1 MSTTTRVGVIGLGII
16 GARVAKNLRKAGFD
30 VYVWNRTPK
39 DEPQSVQSPQALA
52 ETCQVLQIFVANDAA
67 ILETIEN
74 LRPALTPQHLLIAH
88 STISP
93 ETIKE
98 LKTRIAP
105 TGAHLIDA
113 PFTGSKGAAEKG
125 QLVYY
130 VAAEPTDSERAKPI
144 LEATSKHLVFFDH
157 LGDASLVKIATN
169 LITASIVQS
178 LSEAVAI
185 TEKAGVDPNKLVEA
199 IEYNACRSGVSD
211 FKLPAIL
218 KRDFDPNFSL
228 ANMLKDSR
236 LALQLA
242 EKLKLELPV
251 TRTIS
256 QLLARA
262 DEKGGSAQDFAVV
275 SELVRRY
282 GLRVAGWASGVAPI
296 VRFHAT

>member
-1 MSTTTRVGVIGLGII
+1 MSTPSRVGVIGLGII
-16 GARVAKNLRKAGFD
+16 GDRVAKNLRKAGFD

-39 DEPQSVQSPQALA
+39 DEPQFVQSPRILA

-67 ILETIEN
+67 ILETIKN
-74 LRPALTPQHLLIAH
+74 LLPALTPLHLLIAH

-93 ETIKE
+93 ETINE
-98 LKTRIAP
+98 IAARIAP
-105 TGAHLIDA
+105 SGAHLIDA

-130 VAAEPTDSERAKPI
+130 VAADPADLERAKPV
-144 LEATSKHLVFFDH
+144 LEATSRHIVYFDN

-185 TEKAGVDPNKLVEA
+185 TEKAGVDLNKLAEA

-211 FKLPAIL
+211 MKLPAII
-218 KRDFDPNFSL
+218 KRDFEPNFSL
-228 ANMLKDSR
+228 MNMLKDSR

-242 EKLKLELPV
+242 EIFKLELPV
-251 TRTIS
+251 TETVNQI
-256 QLLARA
+256 LAQA
-262 DEKGGSAQDFAVV
+262 DEKGWGAKDFAII
-275 SELVRRY
+275 SELVR
-282 GLRVAGWASGVAPI
+282 GE
-296 VRFHAT
+296 

>member
-1 MSTTTRVGVIGLGII
+1 LGRAIRSSMSTPSRVGVIGLGII

-39 DEPQSVQSPQALA
+39 DEPQFVQSPRILA

-74 LRPALTPQHLLIAH
+74 LLPALTPQHLLIAH

-93 ETIKE
+93 ETINE
-98 LKTRIAP
+98 IAARIAP
-105 TGAHLIDA
+105 SGAHLIDA

-130 VAAEPTDSERAKPI
+130 VAADPADLERAKPV
-144 LEATSKHLVFFDH
+144 LEATSRHIVYFDN

-185 TEKAGVDPNKLVEA
+185 TEKAGVDLNKLAEA

-211 FKLPAIL
+211 MKLPAII
-218 KRDFDPNFSL
+218 KRDFQPNFSL
-228 ANMLKDSR
+228 TNMLKDSR

-242 EKLKLELPV
+242 EIFKLELPV
-251 TRTIS
+251 TETVNQI
-256 QLLARA
+256 LARA
-262 DEKGGSAQDFAVV
+262 DEKGWGAKDFAII
-275 SELVRRY
+275 SELVR
-282 GLRVAGWASGVAPI
+282 GE
-296 VRFHAT
+296 

>member
-1 MSTTTRVGVIGLGII
+1 LDEFGRAIGFFMSTTTRVGVIGLGII

-39 DEPQSVQSPQALA
+39 DEPQFVQSPQTLA

-67 ILETIEN
+67 ILETIEK

-98 LKTRIAP
+98 LKARIGP
-105 TGAHLIDA
+105 SGAHLIDA

-130 VAAEPTDSERAKPI
+130 VAADPADLERAKPI

-169 LITASIVQS
+169 LITATIVQS
-178 LSEAVAI
+178 LSEAIAI
-185 TEKAGVDPNKLVEA
+185 TEKAGVNPNKLVEA

-211 FKLPAIL
+211 FKIQAIL

-242 EKLKLELPV
+242 EKLKLELPATKTV
-251 TRTIS
+251 S

-262 DEKGGSAQDFAVV
+262 DEKGWGAQDFAVV
-275 SELVRRY
+275 SELVRQ
-282 GLRVAGWASGVAPI
+282 
-296 VRFHAT
+296 

>member
-1 MSTTTRVGVIGLGII
+1 MSTPSRVGVIGLGII

-39 DEPQSVQSPQALA
+39 DEPQFVQSPRILA

-67 ILETIEN
+67 ILETIES
-74 LRPALTPQHLLIAH
+74 LLPALTPQHLLIAH

-93 ETIKE
+93 ETINE
-98 LKTRIAP
+98 IAARIAP
-105 TGAHLIDA
+105 NGGHLIDA

-130 VAAEPTDSERAKPI
+130 VAADPADLERTKPV
-144 LEATSKHLVFFDH
+144 LEATSRYIVYFDN

-185 TEKAGVDPNKLVEA
+185 TEKAGVGLNKLAEA

-211 FKLPAIL
+211 MKLPAII
-218 KRDFDPNFSL
+218 KRDFEPNFSL
-228 ANMLKDSR
+228 TNMLKDSR

-242 EKLKLELPV
+242 EIFKLELPV
-251 TRTIS
+251 TETVNQI
-256 QLLARA
+256 LAQA
-262 DEKGGSAQDFAVV
+262 DEKGWGAKDFAVI
-275 SELVRRY
+275 SELVR
-282 GLRVAGWASGVAPI
+282 GE
-296 VRFHAT
+296 

>member
-1 MSTTTRVGVIGLGII
+1 MSTTTRIGVIGLGII
-16 GARVAKNLRKAGFD
+16 GARVAKNLRQAGFD

-39 DEPQSVQSPQALA
+39 DEPQFVRSPQALA

-67 ILETIEN
+67 ILETIGK
-74 LRPALTPQHLLIAH
+74 LRAALTPQHLLIAH

-93 ETIKE
+93 DTIKQIKAE
-98 LKTRIAP
+98 IDP

-130 VAAEPTDSERAKPI
+130 VAADSADLERAKPI
-144 LEATSKHLVFFDH
+144 LEATSRHIVYFDH

-178 LSEAVAI
+178 LSEAIAI
-185 TEKAGVDPNKLVEA
+185 TEKAGVNPNKLVEA

-211 FKLPAIL
+211 LKIQTIL

-228 ANMLKDSR
+228 TNMLKDSR

-242 EKLKLELPV
+242 EKLKVELPV
-251 TRTIS
+251 TKTVS
-256 QLLARA
+256 QLLTRA
-262 DEKGGSAQDFAVV
+262 DEKGWGSQDFAVV
-275 SELVRRY
+275 SEPVRKE
-282 GLRVAGWASGVAPI
+282 
-296 VRFHAT
+296 

>member
-1 MSTTTRVGVIGLGII
+1 MSTPSRVGVIGLGII

-30 VYVWNRTPK
+30 VFVWNRTPK
-39 DEPQSVQSPQALA
+39 DEPQFVQSPRILA

-74 LRPALTPQHLLIAH
+74 LLPALTPQHLLIAH

-93 ETIKE
+93 ETINE
-98 LKTRIAP
+98 IAARIAP
-105 TGAHLIDA
+105 NGAHLIDA

-130 VAAEPTDSERAKPI
+130 VAADPADLERAKPV
-144 LEATSKHLVFFDH
+144 LEATSRHIVYFDN

-185 TEKAGVDPNKLVEA
+185 TEKAGVGLNKLAEA
-199 IEYNACRSGVSD
+199 GEYNACRSGVSD
-211 FKLPAIL
+211 MKLPAII
-218 KRDFDPNFSL
+218 KRDFEPNFSL
-228 ANMLKDSR
+228 TNMLKDSR

-242 EKLKLELPV
+242 EIFKLKLPV
-251 TRTIS
+251 TETVNQI
-256 QLLARA
+256 LAQA
-262 DEKGGSAQDFAVV
+262 DEKGWGAKDFAVI
-275 SELVRRY
+275 SELVRDR
-282 GLRVAGWASGVAPI
+282 
-296 VRFHAT
+296 

>member
-1 MSTTTRVGVIGLGII
+1 MSTTSRVGVIGLGII

-39 DEPQSVQSPQALA
+39 DEPQFVQSPQALA
-52 ETCQVLQIFVANDAA
+52 ETCQFLQIFVANDAA
-67 ILETIEN
+67 ILETIGK

-93 ETIKE
+93 ETIKQIKAE
-98 LKTRIAP
+98 IDP
-105 TGAHLIDA
+105 IGAHLIDA

-130 VAAEPTDSERAKPI
+130 VAAEPADLERAKPI
-144 LEATSKHLVFFDH
+144 LEATSKHIVHFDH

-169 LITASIVQS
+169 LITASIVQG

-185 TEKAGVDPNKLVEA
+185 TEKAGVDLNKLAEA

-211 FKLPAIL
+211 MKLPAII
-218 KRDFDPNFSL
+218 KRDFEPNFSL
-228 ANMLKDSR
+228 TNMLKDSR

-242 EKLKLELPV
+242 EIFKLELPLTETLNQV
-251 TRTIS
+251 
-256 QLLARA
+256 LARA
-262 DEKGGSAQDFAVV
+262 DKEGCGAQDFVVV
-275 SELVRRY
+275 SELVRGNR
-282 GLRVAGWASGVAPI
+282 
-296 VRFHAT
+296 

>member
-1 MSTTTRVGVIGLGII
+1 MVDLGRAIRSSMSTPSRVGVIGLGII

-39 DEPQSVQSPQALA
+39 DEPQFVQSPRILA

-67 ILETIEN
+67 ILETIKN
-74 LRPALTPQHLLIAH
+74 LLPALTPQHLLIAH

-93 ETIKE
+93 ETINE
-98 LKTRIAP
+98 IAARIAQS
-105 TGAHLIDA
+105 GAHLIDA

-130 VAAEPTDSERAKPI
+130 VAADPADLARAKPV
-144 LEATSKHLVFFDH
+144 LEATSRHIVYFDN

-178 LSEAVAI
+178 LAEAVAI
-185 TEKAGVDPNKLVEA
+185 TEKAGVDLNKLAEA

-211 FKLPAIL
+211 MKLPAII
-218 KRDFDPNFSL
+218 KRDFEPNFSL
-228 ANMLKDSR
+228 MNMLKDSR

-242 EKLKLELPV
+242 EIFKLELPV
-251 TRTIS
+251 TETVNQI
-256 QLLARA
+256 LAQA
-262 DEKGGSAQDFAVV
+262 DEKGWGAKDFAII
-275 SELVRRY
+275 SELVR
-282 GLRVAGWASGVAPI
+282 GE
-296 VRFHAT
+296 

>member
-1 MSTTTRVGVIGLGII
+1 MSTPSRVGVIGLGII

-39 DEPQSVQSPQALA
+39 DEPQFVQSPRILA

-74 LRPALTPQHLLIAH
+74 LLPALTPQHLLIAH

-93 ETIKE
+93 ETINE
-98 LKTRIAP
+98 IAARIAP
-105 TGAHLIDA
+105 SGARLIDA

-130 VAAEPTDSERAKPI
+130 VAADPTDLERAKPV
-144 LEATSKHLVFFDH
+144 LEASSRHIVYFDN

-185 TEKAGVDPNKLVEA
+185 TEKAGVDLSKLAEA
-199 IEYNACRSGVSD
+199 IEYNACRSGASD
-211 FKLPAIL
+211 MKLPAII
-218 KRDFDPNFSL
+218 KRDFEPNFSL
-228 ANMLKDSR
+228 TNMLKDSR

-242 EKLKLELPV
+242 EIFKLELPV
-251 TRTIS
+251 TETVNQI
-256 QLLARA
+256 LARA
-262 DEKGGSAQDFAVV
+262 DEKGWGAKDFAII
-275 SELVRRY
+275 SESVR
-282 GLRVAGWASGVAPI
+282 GE
-296 VRFHAT
+296 

>member
-1 MSTTTRVGVIGLGII
+1 MGSSMSTLSRVGVIGLGII

-39 DEPQSVQSPQALA
+39 DEPQFVQTPRALA

-67 ILETIEN
+67 IVETIEK
-74 LRPALTPQHLLIAH
+74 LQSALTSQHLLIVH

-93 ETIKE
+93 DTIKQI
-98 LKTRIAP
+98 KAQIDP
-105 TGAHLIDA
+105 IGAHLIDA

-130 VAAEPTDSERAKPI
+130 LAGEPADLERAKPI
-144 LEATSKHLVFFDH
+144 LEATSKHMVYFDRV
-157 LGDASLVKIATN
+157 GDASLVKIATN

-178 LSEAVAI
+178 LAEAVAI
-185 TEKAGVDPNKLVEA
+185 TERAGVNLNELVEA

-211 FKLPAIL
+211 LKIQAIL

-228 ANMLKDSR
+228 TNMLKDSR
-236 LALQLA
+236 LALKLA

-251 TRTIS
+251 TKTVN

-262 DEKGGSAQDFAVV
+262 DEKGWGARDFAIV
-275 SELVRRY
+275 SELTRE
-282 GLRVAGWASGVAPI
+282 G
-296 VRFHAT
+296 

>member
-1 MSTTTRVGVIGLGII
+1 MSTPSRVGVIGLGII

-39 DEPQSVQSPQALA
+39 DEPQFVQSPRILA
-52 ETCQVLQIFVANDAA
+52 ETCQVLEIFVANDAA

-74 LRPALTPQHLLIAH
+74 LLPALTPQHLLIAH

-93 ETIKE
+93 ETINE
-98 LKTRIAP
+98 IAARIAP
-105 TGAHLIDA
+105 SGAHLIDA

-130 VAAEPTDSERAKPI
+130 VAADPADLERAKPI
-144 LEATSKHLVFFDH
+144 LEATSRHIVYFDN

-185 TEKAGVDPNKLVEA
+185 TEKAGVDLNKLAEA

-211 FKLPAIL
+211 MKLPAII
-218 KRDFDPNFSL
+218 KRDFQPNFSL
-228 ANMLKDSR
+228 TNMLKDSR

-242 EKLKLELPV
+242 EIFKLELPV
-251 TRTIS
+251 TETVNQI
-256 QLLARA
+256 LARA
-262 DEKGGSAQDFAVV
+262 DEKDWGAKDFAVI
-275 SELVRRY
+275 SELVRAR
-282 GLRVAGWASGVAPI
+282 
-296 VRFHAT
+296 

>member
-1 MSTTTRVGVIGLGII
+1 MSTTSRIGVIGLGII

-39 DEPQSVQSPQALA
+39 EEPQFVASPEALA
-52 ETCQVLQIFVANDAA
+52 ETCQILQIFVANDAA
-67 ILETIEN
+67 ILETFGK
-74 LRPALTPQHLLIAH
+74 LHSALTPQHLLIVH

-93 ETIKE
+93 ETIKQIKAE
-98 LKTRIAP
+98 IDS

-130 VAAEPTDSERAKPI
+130 VAADPTDWERAKPI
-144 LEATSKHLVFFDH
+144 LEATSKHIVRFDH

-178 LSEAVAI
+178 LSEAIAI
-185 TEKAGVDPNKLVEA
+185 TEKAGVNPEKLVEA

-211 FKLPAIL
+211 LKLPAII
-218 KRDFDPNFSL
+218 KRDFEPNFSL

-242 EKLKLELPV
+242 EKLNLDLSV
-251 TRTIS
+251 TKTIS
-256 QLLARA
+256 QLLAQA
-262 DEKGGSAQDFAVV
+262 DEKAWGSQDFAVV
-275 SELVRRY
+275 SELVR
-282 GLRVAGWASGVAPI
+282 G
-296 VRFHAT
+296 

>member
-1 MSTTTRVGVIGLGII
+1 MSTPSRVGVIGLGII

-39 DEPQSVQSPQALA
+39 DEPQFVQSPRILA

-74 LRPALTPQHLLIAH
+74 LLPALTPQHLLIAH

-93 ETIKE
+93 ETINE
-98 LKTRIAP
+98 IAARIAP
-105 TGAHLIDA
+105 SGAHLIDA

-130 VAAEPTDSERAKPI
+130 VAADPADLERAKPV
-144 LEATSKHLVFFDH
+144 LEATSRHIVYFDN

-185 TEKAGVDPNKLVEA
+185 TEKAGVDLNKLAEA

-211 FKLPAIL
+211 MKLPAII
-218 KRDFDPNFSL
+218 KRDFEPNFSL
-228 ANMLKDSR
+228 TNMLKDSR

-242 EKLKLELPV
+242 EIFKLELPV
-251 TRTIS
+251 TETVNQI
-256 QLLARA
+256 LARA
-262 DEKGGSAQDFAVV
+262 DEKGWGAKDFAII
-275 SELVRRY
+275 SEWVR
-282 GLRVAGWASGVAPI
+282 GE
-296 VRFHAT
+296 

>member
-1 MSTTTRVGVIGLGII
+1 MSTPSRVGVIGLGII

-39 DEPQSVQSPQALA
+39 DEPQFVQSPRLLA

-74 LRPALTPQHLLIAH
+74 LHPALTPQHLLIAH

-98 LKTRIAP
+98 IAARIAP

-130 VAAEPTDSERAKPI
+130 AAVDPADLERAKPV
-144 LEATSKHLVFFDH
+144 LEATSRHIVYFDN

-185 TEKAGVDPNKLVEA
+185 TEKAGVDLNKLAEA

-211 FKLPAIL
+211 MKLPAII
-218 KRDFDPNFSL
+218 KRDFEPNFSL
-228 ANMLKDSR
+228 TNMLKDSR
-236 LALQLA
+236 LALRLA
-242 EKLKLELPV
+242 EILKLELPATETV
-251 TRTIS
+251 KNV
-256 QLLARA
+256 LAQA
-262 DEKGGSAQDFAVV
+262 NEKGWGAKDFVVV
-275 SELVRRY
+275 SELVR
-282 GLRVAGWASGVAPI
+282 GQ
-296 VRFHAT
+296 

>member
-1 MSTTTRVGVIGLGII
+1 MSTPSRVGVIGLGII

-39 DEPQSVQSPQALA
+39 DEPQFVQSPRILA

-74 LRPALTPQHLLIAH
+74 LLPALTPQHLLIAH

-93 ETIKE
+93 ETINE
-98 LKTRIAP
+98 IAARIAP
-105 TGAHLIDA
+105 SGAHLIDA

-130 VAAEPTDSERAKPI
+130 VAADPADLERAKPV
-144 LEATSKHLVFFDH
+144 LEATSRHIVYFDN

-185 TEKAGVDPNKLVEA
+185 TEKAGVDLNKLAEA

-211 FKLPAIL
+211 MKLPAII
-218 KRDFDPNFSL
+218 KRDFQPNFSL
-228 ANMLKDSR
+228 TNMLKDSR

-242 EKLKLELPV
+242 EIFKLELPV
-251 TRTIS
+251 TETVNQI
-256 QLLARA
+256 LARA
-262 DEKGGSAQDFAVV
+262 DEKGWGAKDFAII
-275 SELVRRY
+275 SELVR
-282 GLRVAGWASGVAPI
+282 GE
-296 VRFHAT
+296 

>member
-1 MSTTTRVGVIGLGII
+1 MSTPSRVGVIGLGII

-39 DEPQSVQSPQALA
+39 DEPQFVQSPRILA
-52 ETCQVLQIFVANDAA
+52 ETCQILEIFVANDAA
-67 ILETIEN
+67 ILETMEN
-74 LRPALTPQHLLIAH
+74 LLPALTPQHLLIAH

-93 ETIKE
+93 ETINE
-98 LKTRIAP
+98 IVARIAP
-105 TGAHLIDA
+105 SGAHLIDA

-130 VAAEPTDSERAKPI
+130 MAADPADLERAKPV
-144 LEATSKHLVFFDH
+144 LEATSRHIVYFDN

-185 TEKAGVDPNKLVEA
+185 TEKAGVDLNKLAEA

-211 FKLPAIL
+211 MKLPAII
-218 KRDFDPNFSL
+218 KRDFEPNFSL
-228 ANMLKDSR
+228 TNMLKDSR

-242 EKLKLELPV
+242 EVFKLELPV
-251 TRTIS
+251 TETVNQI
-256 QLLARA
+256 LARA
-262 DEKGGSAQDFAVV
+262 DEKGWGAKDFAII
-275 SELVRRY
+275 SELVRNR
-282 GLRVAGWASGVAPI
+282 
-296 VRFHAT
+296 

>member
-1 MSTTTRVGVIGLGII
+1 MSTPSRVGVIGLGII

-39 DEPQSVQSPQALA
+39 DEPQFVQSPRILA

-74 LRPALTPQHLLIAH
+74 LLAALTPQHLLIAH

-93 ETIKE
+93 ETISE
-98 LKTRIAP
+98 IAARIAP
-105 TGAHLIDA
+105 SGARLIDA

-130 VAAEPTDSERAKPI
+130 VAADPADLERAKPV
-144 LEATSKHLVFFDH
+144 LEATSRHIVYFDN

-178 LSEAVAI
+178 LSEAAAI
-185 TEKAGVDPNKLVEA
+185 TEKAGVDLNKLAEA

-211 FKLPAIL
+211 MKLPAII
-218 KRDFDPNFSL
+218 KGDFEPNFSL
-228 ANMLKDSR
+228 TNMLKDSR

-242 EKLKLELPV
+242 EIFKLELPV
-251 TRTIS
+251 TETVNQI
-256 QLLARA
+256 LARA
-262 DEKGGSAQDFAVV
+262 DEKGWGAKDFAII
-275 SELVRRY
+275 SELVRGEVVLGHRKRRT
-282 GLRVAGWASGVAPI
+282 LRV
-296 VRFHAT
+296 